1 MFPKKRFIE
10 SKTTTNSSIK
20 KPNAGKSI
28 SLIINTNHF
37 SNTSISKK
45 FHPNIPKKSNSVEKA
60 SQKNLKSNK
69 NNKNKNS
76 SIYNITL
83 HRQNSQG
90 SLYSLK
96 TYINDTQITNNNVKY
111 HKLNSHHLS
120 ETKTPKLLELLN
132 NKIKKKK
139 NYLDT
144 YNNSLSKGSNYNK
157 SKTSLSLVH
166 KKKNLTQGNMDYIN
180 LDDYYNYSI
189 FKSTRNQKI
198 LNKII
203 KDNNQDNYRNKTNK
217 NKHNRYDRNK
227 CIIERKIYGGEKQVK
242 KSDREKNGE
251 NKTLPNNCEYLY
263 NKMLFNN
270 IKLNLNKEIN
280 INNIN
285 KIEKIDSNSSNNYYK
300 INLNNEPNNKHSF
313 NNNNNKLL
321 IKSKTNNNILNT
333 SLEDLTQSNKRENT
347 NNTNNGNGGGSK
359 DIKLIFP
366 SFINKNDLINE
377 SSQESTN
384 QVGNTFSNK
393 ITLNNTNL
401 GYRKEKFISSFIDG
415 PEDIHCKFVELH
427 RQRKMFYEN
436 LCNKLEDGNSIDNNS
451 SSINNDFD
459 KSEYSEYFDNY
470 NENVPII

>member
-1 MFPKKRFIE
+1 MLPKKRFIE

-20 KPNAGKSI
+20 KPNVGKSI

-37 SNTSISKK
+37 SNTSISKN
-45 FHPNIPKKSNSVEKA
+45 FYPNIPKKSNSVEKT

-96 TYINDTQITNNNVKY
+96 TYINDTQLTNNNIKY
-111 HKLNSHHLS
+111 HKLNSNHLS
-120 ETKTPKLLELLN
+120 EAKTPKLLELLN

-144 YNNSLSKGSNYNK
+144 YNNSLSKGNNYNK

-166 KKKNLTQGNMDYIN
+166 KKKNLTQGNIDYIN
-180 LDDYYNYSI
+180 LEDYYNYGI

-198 LNKII
+198 LNKIA
-203 KDNNQDNYRNKTNK
+203 KENNQDNYRNKTNK

-227 CIIERKIYGGEKQVK
+227 CIIERKIYGGEKQPK

-263 NKMLFNN
+263 NKMIFNN

-285 KIEKIDSNSSNNYYK
+285 KIEKNETNSSKNYYK
-300 INLNNEPNNKHSF
+300 INLNNESNNKHSS
-313 NNNNNKLL
+313 NNNKFL
-321 IKSKTNNNILNT
+321 IKSKTNNILNT
-333 SLEDLTQSNKRENT
+333 SLEDLTQSNKIEKLDT
-347 NNTNNGNGGGSK
+347 TNNGNGGGSK

-366 SFINKNDLINE
+366 SFINKADLINE

-384 QVGNTFSNK
+384 QVGNTNSNK
-393 ITLNNTNL
+393 ITINNTNL

-436 LCNKLEDGNSIDNNS
+436 LCNKLEEDINSIDNNR
-451 SSINNDFD
+451 SSIYNDFD

>member
-45 FHPNIPKKSNSVEKA
+45 LHPNIPKKSNSVEKT

-144 YNNSLSKGSNYNK
+144 YNNSLSKGNNYNK

-227 CIIERKIYGGEKQVK
+227 CIIERKI
-242 KSDREKNGE
+242 
-251 NKTLPNNCEYLY
+251 
-263 NKMLFNN
+263 
-270 IKLNLNKEIN
+270 
-280 INNIN
+280 
-285 KIEKIDSNSSNNYYK
+285 
-300 INLNNEPNNKHSF
+300 
-313 NNNNNKLL
+313 
-321 IKSKTNNNILNT
+321 
-333 SLEDLTQSNKRENT
+333 
-347 NNTNNGNGGGSK
+347 
-359 DIKLIFP
+359 
-366 SFINKNDLINE
+366 
-377 SSQESTN
+377 
-384 QVGNTFSNK
+384 
-393 ITLNNTNL
+393 
-401 GYRKEKFISSFIDG
+401 
-415 PEDIHCKFVELH
+415 
-427 RQRKMFYEN
+427 
-436 LCNKLEDGNSIDNNS
+436 
-451 SSINNDFD
+451 
-459 KSEYSEYFDNY
+459 
-470 NENVPII
+470 